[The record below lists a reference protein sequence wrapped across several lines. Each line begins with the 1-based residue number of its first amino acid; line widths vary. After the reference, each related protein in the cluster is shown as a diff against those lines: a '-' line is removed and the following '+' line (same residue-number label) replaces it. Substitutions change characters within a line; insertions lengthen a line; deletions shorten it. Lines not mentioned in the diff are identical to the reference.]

1 VYTVLFKKIV
11 NRTPRLKVPFIM
23 DDFILQVTQLL
34 RAEFKELMDVAQA
47 IFKDIKPCDKEW

>member
-1 VYTVLFKKIV
+1 MYTVLFKKIV